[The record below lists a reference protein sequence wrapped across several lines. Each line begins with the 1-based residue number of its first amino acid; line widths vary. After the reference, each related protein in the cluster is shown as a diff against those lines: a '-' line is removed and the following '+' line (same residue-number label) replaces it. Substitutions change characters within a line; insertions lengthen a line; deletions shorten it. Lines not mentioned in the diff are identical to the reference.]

1 MKSCLDLFEN
11 LAKRVK
17 NLHNYEVPEI
27 ITLLIVNG
35 SDAYTKWLDN

>member
-17 NLHNYEVPEI
+17 NLHSYEVPEI
-27 ITLLIVNG
+27 ITLLIVKG